1 MHLRLGAKT
10 CLGWRISFHVIPDVS
25 ICPYELS
32 EYFEHGEMYAKALH
46 LCVDESGVCVVI
58 SVLTHSI

>member
-1 MHLRLGAKT
+1 MA
-10 CLGWRISFHVIPDVS
+10 ISIHIIPDVS

-32 EYFEHGEMYAKALH
+32 DYFEHGDMYAKALH
-46 LCVDESGVCVVI
+46 LCADESGVCVVI